1 VKRLLGLLSLVAFV
15 LVFGPSPAQAAN
27 VWAAT
32 LYQLDGSGIS
42 AAATLAEQSDGT
54 VQVVLTASGL
64 KAGVQYISGV
74 YNRSSIACRGG
85 LIRAA
90 TTSGF
95 SDTYTSREGGVTFT
109 AQGPLSN
116 VFSISVRETT
126 EGRAPGTERACAERF
141 PASLR
146 ATVQQE
152 GSTATI
158 TLRLFNLSRET
169 LALADIRG
177 PIPAGMSLVTSSPTA
192 QLVGNEARW
201 LHISDMGPGQTRTFT
216 YRLNTDGLGGS
227 FRGWAGVI
235 GPESNTSTISQ
246 AVTINAAT
254 VRVSSN
260 PQLGTFLVDGSGRT
274 LYLFAIDEPNTS
286 KCFGGCVRA
295 WPLLTVAGA
304 PSAGP
309 GVSQA
314 LLGTTDHPEAP
325 AGTKQVTYNGSPLY
339 TFIRDQKPGDT
350 LGQGL
355 NAAGGLWWV
364 VSPAGT
370 PVR

>member
-227 FRGWAGVI
+227 FRGLCDLI
-235 GPESNTSTISQ
+235 LDL
-246 AVTINAAT
+246 
-254 VRVSSN
+254 
-260 PQLGTFLVDGSGRT
+260 LGKVERAL
-274 LYLFAIDEPNTS
+274 EM
-286 KCFGGCVRA
+286 VRA
-295 WPLLTVAGA
+295 GSYGICESCGKSIPLARLEALPYATLCVDCARRVLPADTWWGLGWR
-304 PSAGP
+304 PS
-309 GVSQA
+309 
-314 LLGTTDHPEAP
+314 
-325 AGTKQVTYNGSPLY
+325 
-339 TFIRDQKPGDT
+339 
-350 LGQGL
+350 
-355 NAAGGLWWV
+355 W
-364 VSPAGT
+364 
-370 PVR
+370 